1 MVKGSCICIVALLVF
16 TVCSH
21 FVWFILT
28 GADLADF
35 FYMLVAYGFYPLQ
48 ENGGKWTKGDGSVVD
63 GFTIDQKA
71 EEEILSFQ
79 VYHDCRGTDTFLGST
94 YFKLADLEAEHNGA
108 LFKKSVFQAKLI
120 APEKSS
126 TFFKKA
132 PTKTELDKAA
142 KFSINFLA
150 EFVPDIQFADTP
162 SLSLE

>member
-1 MVKGSCICIVALLVF
+1 MHLHSGSPRVHSLL
-16 TVCSH
+16 T

-28 GADLADF
+28 GADLTGLLD
-35 FYMLVAYGFYPLQ
+35 MLVAYGFYLLQ
-48 ENGGKWTKGDGSVVD
+48 ENGSKWTKGDGSVVD

-94 YFKLADLEAEHNGA
+94 CFKLADLEAEHNGA

-126 TFFKKA
+126 FFRKT
-132 PTKTELDKAA
+132 PTKEELDEAA

-162 SLSLE
+162 SLSPLEKVDR